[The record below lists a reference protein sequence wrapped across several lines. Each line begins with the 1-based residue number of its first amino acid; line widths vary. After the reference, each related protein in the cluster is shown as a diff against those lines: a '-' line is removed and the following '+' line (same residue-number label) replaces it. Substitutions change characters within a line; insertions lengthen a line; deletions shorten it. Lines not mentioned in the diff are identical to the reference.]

1 MIVNNLVSYNNLY
14 GFILFSIL
22 YKDYYYDDE
31 NNYYNQDE
39 NEYKDI
45 GEYIDIYDDQW
56 GDEIYDYDNDDY
68 DNDYDDDDYYDDN
81 YD

>member
-1 MIVNNLVSYNNLY
+1 MQINNLVILNKLY
-14 GFILFSIL
+14 SFTTVFSKLL
-22 YKDYYYDDE
+22 YKDYYYDDQ
-31 NNYYNQDE
+31 NDYYNDEE

-68 DNDYDDDDYYDDN
+68 DDYDDDYEN
-81 YD
+81 